1 MRITALIL
9 IMLMSSCAPTAHDS
23 SSDNIHNSDR
33 DSLKA
38 MPKSDY
44 YNNFRNT
51 RAVLEESGVPEYT
64 LPELLKCLDGST
76 VRTVE
81 QWETKRRPEIKK
93 LFEEYVYGKAP
104 GKPENMSFKVTSVDE
119 NALGGKAIRKEI
131 TVNLLGIEDGPF
143 LDILVYLPPGIK
155 KPVPIFFALNFG
167 GNHSICDDKGI
178 SLCRS
183 FIPEPFGGD
192 KNNRAS
198 EESRGFRKQ
207 KWQIEEVLRRGYG
220 LATAYC
226 GDIDPD
232 KVDYSDGI
240 QSHYYKLVQSK
251 PDINEWG
258 TIAAWAWGLSRG
270 MDYFE
275 ADGDIDQEKVIV
287 VGHSRLGKTA
297 LYAGA
302 SDERF
307 AIVISNNSGCGGAAL
322 SRRAFGETVGKIT
335 HTFPHWFCD
344 NFSNYHLNE
353 ENLPVDQHM
362 LIAMVAPRPVYVAS
376 AVEDLHADPHGEFL
390 SAKHAQVVYELYGYD
405 QSLLKSWPPP
415 LNKPIIGRVGYH
427 LRSGKHDITAY
438 DWDVYIKF
446 ADQHLKESNE

>member
-1 MRITALIL
+1 MRIIALVL
-9 IMLMSSCAPTAHDS
+9 IMLMSSCAPTADDS

-38 MPKSDY
+38 MLKSDY
-44 YNNFRNT
+44 YNNYRNT
-51 RAVLEESGVPEYT
+51 RAILEESKVPEYT
-64 LPELLKCLDGST
+64 LPELLECLDGSI
-76 VRTVE
+76 VKTVE

-104 GKPENMSFKVTSVDE
+104 GKPERMSFKVTSLDE
-119 NALGGKAIRKEI
+119 KAIGGKAIRKEI
-131 TVNLLGIEDGPF
+131 TVDLLGIEDGPF
-143 LDILVYLPPGIK
+143 MDILVYLPIHVE
-155 KPVPIFFALNFG
+155 KPVPVFFALNFG
-167 GNHSICDDKGI
+167 GNHGI
-178 SLCRS
+178 SEDKDIALCRS
-183 FIPEPFGGD
+183 FLPQRFGGD

-198 EESRGFRKQ
+198 EKIRGYRKG
-207 KWQIEEVLRRGYG
+207 KWQIEKVLNSGYG
-220 LATAYC
+220 FATVYC

-240 QSHYYKLVQSK
+240 QSHYYKLGQSK

-275 ADGDIDQEKVIV
+275 TDEDIDHEKVIV
-287 VGHSRLGKTA
+287 MGHSRLGKTA

-344 NFSNYHLNE
+344 NFSNYHLDE

-376 AVEDLHADPHGEFL
+376 AVEDLHADPYGEFL
-390 SAKHAQVVYELYGYD
+390 SAKNAQPVYLLYGF
-405 QSLLKSWPPP
+405 SENPLNSWPE
-415 LNKPIIGRVGYH
+415 LNKPVMGQIGYH
-427 LRSGKHDITAY
+427 VRSGKHDLTAY

-446 ADQHLKESNE
+446 ADLHLKESNK